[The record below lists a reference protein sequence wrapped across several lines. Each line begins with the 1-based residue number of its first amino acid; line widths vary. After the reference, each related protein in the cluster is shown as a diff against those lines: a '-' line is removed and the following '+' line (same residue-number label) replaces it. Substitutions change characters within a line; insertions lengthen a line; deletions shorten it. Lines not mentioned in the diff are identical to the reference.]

1 MMLEAMGTT
10 PEDYKYAVFHQ
21 PNGKFPTRVAKQLG
35 FTDEQIQYGLLTPNI
50 GNTYSGAVPLGLANV
65 LDHAEPGDRIF
76 VTSYG
81 SGAGSDAFDI
91 TVTDEM
97 ANYKRDNA
105 PTLEKVMADP
115 IYVDY
120 GIYAKFKG
128 KILMP
133 ERALEQIVQGH
144 RHRGRR
150 QGHGRRQPV
159 R

>member
-76 VTSYG
+76 V
-81 SGAGSDAFDI
+81 
-91 TVTDEM
+91 
-97 ANYKRDNA
+97 
-105 PTLEKVMADP
+105 ADP

-133 ERALEQIVQGH
+133 E
-144 RHRGRR
+144 
-150 QGHGRRQPV
+150 
-159 R
+159 